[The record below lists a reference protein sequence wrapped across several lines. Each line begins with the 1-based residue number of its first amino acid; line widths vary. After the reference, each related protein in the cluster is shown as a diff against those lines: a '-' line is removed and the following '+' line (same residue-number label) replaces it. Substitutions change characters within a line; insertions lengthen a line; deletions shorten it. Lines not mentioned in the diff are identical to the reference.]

1 VCVFSPAQEG
11 GRKGGKEGN
20 KEGERPFLEEDEFYV
35 KEMIDMDVVM
45 IGVRREGGREGGRKG
60 GRELTYISNAL
71 N

>member
-1 VCVFSPAQEG
+1 
-11 GRKGGKEGN
+11 
-20 KEGERPFLEEDEFYV
+20 LEEDEFYV